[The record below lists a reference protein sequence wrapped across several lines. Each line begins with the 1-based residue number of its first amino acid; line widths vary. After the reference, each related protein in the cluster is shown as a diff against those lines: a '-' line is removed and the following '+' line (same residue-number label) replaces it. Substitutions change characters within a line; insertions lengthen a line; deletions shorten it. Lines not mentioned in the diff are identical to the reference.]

1 MEPTKNSKF
10 SITLPLYISLAL
22 ALGVFIGS
30 SLSSKAPISIG
41 GEKNKAYLKLKQV
54 MSHLEND
61 YVDEINMDELVDKT
75 IESMLTDLDPHSVYI
90 SKEDMEMTQ
99 GQLEGNFEGIGIE
112 FNIFKDTIIVI
123 TPLSGGPSE
132 SLGLISGDRIVAVN
146 GESVAGVGI
155 TNKKVISLLRGP
167 KGSKVDVKIHR
178 KGSAELLDFTI
189 ERDVIPQYSVDVAY
203 MIDETIGYI
212 KINRFTA
219 TTYMEFKDALY
230 KLQTNG
236 MKKLILDL
244 TGNPGGYMEPAV
256 RMVDELIGQ
265 NQQIV
270 STKGK
275 IDRHNS
281 EYLSEEKGDFEEGQ
295 VVVLVDEGS
304 ASASEIV
311 SGALQDHD
319 RAIVVGRRTFG
330 KGLVQLPITLDDGS
344 ALRLT
349 ISRYYTPSG
358 RSIQKSYDLGRESY
372 ENEYFERFENGEIYT
387 ADSIKTT
394 DSLQYYTDKGR
405 VVYGG
410 GGIVPDYFVPLDTT
424 QNSRYLNRL
433 FSTNSMAEYG
443 LEYYKNNQQ
452 ALEKWALDDFVVNF
466 QVDHPMLDG
475 LIKTAQGNGVA
486 YDATEFKK
494 SEKQIRIFLKAYIAR
509 SLWKNEGFFPVYNQ
523 QNEIL
528 QRAISLLRDS
538 TPVPAY

>member
-22 ALGVFIGS
+22 ALGIFIGS
-30 SLSSKAPISIG
+30 SLTSKAPIRLG

-54 MSHLEND
+54 MDHLEND
-61 YVDEINMDELVDKT
+61 YVDEINMDKLVDKT
-75 IESMLTDLDPHSVYI
+75 IENMLTDLDPHSVYI

-132 SLGLISGDRIVAVN
+132 SLGLLSGDRIVAVN
-146 GESVAGVGI
+146 DEPVAGVGI

-167 KGSKVDVKIHR
+167 KGSKVNVKIHR
-178 KGSAELLDFTI
+178 KGSPELLDFTI

-203 MIDETIGYI
+203 MIDETIGFI

-230 KLQTNG
+230 KLQSKG

-275 IDRHNS
+275 TDRHNS

-295 VVVLVDEGS
+295 VVVLVDVGS

-330 KGLVQLPITLDDGS
+330 KGLVQLPITLEDGS

-358 RSIQKSYDLGRESY
+358 RSIQKPYDQGRENY

-387 ADSIKTT
+387 ADSIKTK

-424 QNSRYLNRL
+424 QNSRYMNRL
-433 FSTNSMAEYG
+433 FSTNSMAEYS

-452 ALEKWALDDFVVNF
+452 TLEKWSLDDFAANF
-466 QVDHPMLDG
+466 QVDQPMLDG
-475 LIKTAQGNGVA
+475 LIKTAQRNGVPYEA
-486 YDATEFKK
+486 SEFKK
-494 SEKQIRIFLKAYIAR
+494 SDKLIKIFLKAYIAR
-509 SLWKNEGFFPVYNQ
+509 SLWKNEGFYPVYNQ

-528 QRAISLLRDS
+528 QRAILILNDS
-538 TPVPAY
+538 TPVPSY